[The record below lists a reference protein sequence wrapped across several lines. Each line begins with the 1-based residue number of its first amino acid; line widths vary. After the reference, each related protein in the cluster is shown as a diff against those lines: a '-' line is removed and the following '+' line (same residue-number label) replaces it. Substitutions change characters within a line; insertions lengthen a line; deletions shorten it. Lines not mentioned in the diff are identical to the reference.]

1 MDPESPRPSLAAR
14 LKKLVATKAIGT
26 TIFISIFFWAYF
38 WVMNRPGT
46 VPYLMPVTPID
57 SLVPFSIYGLPI
69 YLSLW
74 VYASLA
80 PGLLYGLRS
89 LLLYGAWMALMC
101 LVCLAIFWAFP
112 TCTPRGEIDLAVY
125 PAMAFL
131 RVDTARNAC
140 PSLHVASAVFTA
152 AWLALLLGRLN
163 TPAIIRGLNLVYCAL
178 IIWSTLAVRQ
188 HVFLDVLAG
197 ALVGAVFAIL
207 SIRSTERRIPIG
219 EI

>member
-1 MDPESPRPSLAAR
+1 MKELP
-14 LKKLVATKAIGT
+14 VTKALGIT
-26 TIFISIFFWAYF
+26 LFISIFFYCYF
-38 WVMNRPGT
+38 WVMNRPGA

-57 SLVPFSIYGLPI
+57 TLVPFSIYSLPI

-80 PGLLYGLRS
+80 PGLLYSLRS
-89 LLLYGAWMALMC
+89 LLLYGAWIALMC

-152 AWLALLLGRLN
+152 AWLALLLRRLN
-163 TPAIIRGLNLVYCAL
+163 APAIVRGLNLAYCPL

-188 HVFLDVLAG
+188 HVFLDTVAG
-197 ALVGAVFAIL
+197 AFVGAVFAAL
-207 SIRSTERRIPIG
+207 SIRSIERRIPID